1 MSKRS
6 GSSLGFNL
14 ITCWSVTHWAS
25 TPHGMQCAQRK
36 KTAGTVRP
44 LERGARHFLT
54 VHFPLLAPGTP
65 SCSTR
70 SMRTKASA
78 CGPMRSRTDTMSSL
92 LLLAG
97 KAETFDAEEVLDDFD
112 AELTSTPLY
121 ARIKC

>member
-1 MSKRS
+1 
-6 GSSLGFNL
+6 
-14 ITCWSVTHWAS
+14 
-25 TPHGMQCAQRK
+25 
-36 KTAGTVRP
+36 
-44 LERGARHFLT
+44 
-54 VHFPLLAPGTP
+54 APGTP

-70 SMRTKASA
+70 SMRTKASACRKQRSSA

-121 ARIKC
+121 ARIKCFNCSNVNVLSIFCNILSDLNVGLLAVLQMMQVVRSWLGI